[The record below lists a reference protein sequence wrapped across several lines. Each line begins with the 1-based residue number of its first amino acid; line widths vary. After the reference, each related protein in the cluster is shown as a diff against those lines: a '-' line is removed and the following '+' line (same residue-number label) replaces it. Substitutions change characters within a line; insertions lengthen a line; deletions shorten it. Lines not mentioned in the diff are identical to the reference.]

1 MKNKGIQTLALLLFL
16 VFALTVFAPTALAV
30 SAQAE
35 SLDVVYR
42 VVEAMNSQDWDTYIA
57 LQCMENQQD
66 YIAFLSN
73 PINAAKH
80 MGLFNIISA
89 KVVEVKELA
98 PNDVE
103 AFSRIQIYKEKYH
116 QVAAYYVGVNYS
128 VYEESKYYFNGVNY
142 ALVITGVENNAWKII
157 EMSDA
162 PIESLVPMGLGFGTN
177 SENVALNIIHA
188 RISGIIINPSGGII
202 SKTRTFR
209 AVSGDHG
216 RPDFVRVYRTA
227 TEVVE
232 NVDYYSY
239 VKNVL
244 PNEWY
249 TSWPEESLKA
259 GAMAVKMYGWYHTY
273 HPKWGSLGADVK
285 DTSVDQCY
293 VPGTENDDGTAA
305 INALNGIG
313 LENSAGKIFE
323 TQYYAGTRDT
333 YGTQNGGKISQWGS
347 KKLAE
352 DEFGYLYICRYYY
365 DNSNKSS
372 GQVRTFT
379 Y

>member
-1 MKNKGIQTLALLLFL
+1 MKNKGIKTFALFL
-16 VFALTVFAPTALAV
+16 LAIFTFTVFAPAALAA
-30 SAQAE
+30 SARAE
-35 SLDVVYR
+35 STDVIYR
-42 VVEAMNSQDWDTYIA
+42 VVEAMDSQDWNTYIM
-57 LQCMENQQD
+57 LQCEKNQRD
-66 YIAFLSN
+66 YAVFLSGSA
-73 PINAAKH
+73 NAVKH
-80 MGLFNIISA
+80 AGLFNIVSA
-89 KVVEVKELA
+89 EVSEIKELPLDSA
-98 PNDVE
+98 A
-103 AFSRIQIYKEKYH
+103 AFARIQEYKEQYQ
-116 QVAAYYVGVNYS
+116 QVAAYYVGIDYN

-142 ALVITGVENNAWKII
+142 ALVITALENGSWKIV

-162 PIESLVPMGLGFGTN
+162 PIESLVPMGLGFGTD
-177 SENVALNIIHA
+177 SESVALNIVQA
-188 RISGIIINPSGGII
+188 RISGTVIDSNGSII
-202 SKTRTFR
+202 SRVNATR
-209 AVSGDHG
+209 AASDEHD
-216 RPDFVRVYRTA
+216 RPDVVRVYRVSTA
-227 TEVVE
+227 TVE

-249 TSWPEESLKA
+249 TSWSTESLKA

-273 HPKWGSLGADVK
+273 HPKWSSLEADVK

-313 LENSAGKIFE
+313 LENSAGMIFE
-323 TQYYAGTRDT
+323 TQYYAGTRDS

-352 DEFGYLYICRYYY
+352 DGYGYLYICRYYY
-365 DNSNKSS
+365 DQSNKSS